1 MLKNTKRLFQMLWK
15 ENKLYFFISFAGI
28 IAEISANICNVIFPK
43 VLIEFLTGNQIQNAV
58 ILAIIFCIINM
69 LINMILIVTNG
80 GKSVIQKK
88 FRLKLDVLLA
98 KKANSILY
106 QRFENFKEREEYQ
119 FAVKCANEGVIE
131 TIMNYAVRAIGI
143 VASLISLMYITSYTV
158 WWIWIVLII
167 TIIVNIICEKYRI
180 EYNFESYRA
189 QNEVEFRMLYARDRL
204 PWKHFAK
211 EVRLFQM
218 YDYVVEKANY
228 FIDMLSSIQTERAN
242 KTFRALAISYIVH
255 GIQILLVYSY
265 VGYQCY
271 IGTFSIGEFTVLTL
285 AILSVSQLTSNL
297 VSEFL
302 SVKEQA
308 QYLNSYFSFL
318 DKEEMNQN
326 VTLDRTSDFSI
337 RFEGVT
343 FSYSDNSKPA
353 LEHISYTFDSG
364 KKYGIVGANGSGK
377 TTFINLLMGLY
388 YPTAGKLYWN
398 NQLVNDINPEQYYAC
413 FSPVLQDFNI
423 YAYTIAE
430 NISMS
435 EIVDKE
441 KLDKVLSKM
450 NVDWF
455 YKLKKKENTY
465 ITTEYE
471 QEGTEFSGGEMQK
484 LAIMRAL
491 YKDALIW
498 VLDEPT
504 SALSPKSEYE
514 LYQEINRCAKEK
526 TVFFISH
533 RLASCHLCDE
543 ILVFDNGSLVESG
556 SHEMLMKKKGLY
568 YTMFSAQASLYAEE
582 KNEEEK

>member
-15 ENKLYFFISFAGI
+15 ENKLYFFISFVGI
-28 IAEISANICNVIFPK
+28 IAEILVNVCNVIFPK

-58 ILAIIFCIINM
+58 ILAVIFCIINM
-69 LINMILIVTNG
+69 LINMILVVANG
-80 GKSVIQKK
+80 GKSVIQKN
-88 FRLKLDVLLA
+88 FRLKLDAILA

-106 QRFENFKEREEYQ
+106 QNFENFKEREEYQ

-131 TIMNYAVRAIGI
+131 TIINYAVRAISI
-143 VASLISLMYITSYTV
+143 VTSLISLLYITSYTV

-167 TIIVNIICEKYRI
+167 TIIVNSICEKYRI
-180 EYNFESYRA
+180 EYNFESYQT
-189 QNEVEFRMLYARDRL
+189 QNEVEFQMLYARDRL

-265 VGYQCY
+265 IGYQCY
-271 IGTFSIGEFTVLTL
+271 TGNFSIGEFTILTL

-297 VSEFL
+297 VAEFL
-302 SVKEQA
+302 NVKEQA

-318 DKEEMNQN
+318 DKEEQNQN
-326 VTLDRTSDFSI
+326 MTLDKTSDFSI
-337 RFEGVT
+337 RFEDVT

-353 LEHISYTFDSG
+353 LEHISYTFDSK

-388 YPTAGKLYWN
+388 YPTVGKIYWN

-450 NVDWF
+450 NGDWF

-514 LYQEINRCAKEK
+514 LYQEINQYAKEK
-526 TVFFISH
+526 MIFFISH

>member
-15 ENKLYFFISFAGI
+15 ENKLYFFISFVGI

-88 FRLKLDVLLA
+88 FHLTLDVLLV

-131 TIMNYAVRAIGI
+131 TVMNYAIRAISI
-143 VASLISLMYITSYTV
+143 VTSLISLLYITSYTV

-167 TIIVNIICEKYRI
+167 TIIVNSICEKYRI
-180 EYNFESYRA
+180 EYNFESYQT

-255 GIQILLVYSY
+255 GMQILLVYSY

-285 AILSVSQLTSNL
+285 AILSISQLTSNL

-308 QYLNSYFSFL
+308 QYLHSYFSFL
-318 DKEEMNQN
+318 DKEEQNQN
-326 VTLDRTSDFSI
+326 MTLDKTSDFSI
-337 RFEGVT
+337 RFEDVT

-353 LEHISYTFDSG
+353 LEHISYTFDCG

-388 YPTAGKLYWN
+388 YPTVGKIYWN

-441 KLDKVLSKM
+441 KLDKVLNKI

-491 YKDALIW
+491 YKDALVW

-514 LYQEINRCAKEK
+514 LYQEINHYAKEK
-526 TVFFISH
+526 TMFFISH

>member
-15 ENKLYFFISFAGI
+15 ENKLYFFISFVGI
-28 IAEISANICNVIFPK
+28 IAEILVNVCNVIFPK

-58 ILAIIFCIINM
+58 ILAVIFCIINM
-69 LINMILIVTNG
+69 LINMILVVANG
-80 GKSVIQKK
+80 GKSVIQKN
-88 FRLKLDVLLA
+88 FRLKLDVILA

-106 QRFENFKEREEYQ
+106 QNFENFKEREEYQ

-131 TIMNYAVRAIGI
+131 TIINYAVRAISI
-143 VASLISLMYITSYTV
+143 VTSLISLLYITSYTV
-158 WWIWIVLII
+158 WWIWIALII
-167 TIIVNIICEKYRI
+167 TIIVNSICEKYRI
-180 EYNFESYRA
+180 EYNFESYQT

-204 PWKHFAK
+204 PWKNFAK

-265 VGYQCY
+265 IGYQCY
-271 IGTFSIGEFTVLTL
+271 IGNFSIGEFTVLTL

-297 VSEFL
+297 VAEFL
-302 SVKEQA
+302 NVKEQA

-318 DKEEMNQN
+318 DKEEQNQN
-326 VTLDRTSDFSI
+326 MTLDKTSDFSI
-337 RFEGVT
+337 RFEDVT

-353 LEHISYTFDSG
+353 LEHISYTFDSK

-388 YPTAGKLYWN
+388 YPTVGKIYWN

-435 EIVDKE
+435 QIVDKE

-514 LYQEINRCAKEK
+514 LYQEINQYAKEK
-526 TVFFISH
+526 MIFFISH

-556 SHEMLMKKKGLY
+556 SHEMLMRKKGLY